1 MNFLEPVR
9 VALEMLVQNKLR
21 AFLTMLGVIIGVM
34 SVTMIVIITN
44 AFQAYMNAQ
53 FAEIGAN
60 TIFVFYDPFTRMHR
74 GQHVGPDDSLKL
86 EDIDYILSHT
96 KNVELGS
103 GLKGAGSQ
111 TVRYGDKDLKSVET
125 NAIDENFAQLMN
137 MEILEGRQISKQDND
152 NKANVCVI
160 SEDVRNQLFPKGDA
174 LGKVV
179 LLNGITLEVVG
190 VAAKPKGSFGQD
202 NPKSLT
208 LPLSTAHKK
217 WLGGK
222 NVDMILLKRKP
233 GVKMDVVLQEI
244 WVALMA
250 KSGNRPVYR
259 VDSNESILAVFEG
272 VIGVAGMVL
281 ACVAALALLVGG
293 IGIMNIM
300 LVSVTERTREI
311 GLRKA
316 VGAKKSAILL
326 QFLVEAGMLSLV
338 GGLIGMFI
346 AWMLG
351 NIVTIMTIMRGWPNK
366 DGLAT
371 PFPFFAAILAAAF
384 SALIG
389 MVFGLYPAV
398 NAAKL
403 DPIVALRHE

>member
-9 VALEMLVQNKLR
+9 VALDMLLQNKLR

-60 TIFVFYDPFTRMHR
+60 TIFVFYDPFSRMRR
-74 GQHVGPDDSLKL
+74 GMHAGPDDSLKL
-86 EDIDYILSHT
+86 EDIDYILART
-96 KNVELGS
+96 KDVELGS

-111 TVRYGDKDLKSVET
+111 SVRYGDKEVKSVDT
-125 NAIDENFAQLMN
+125 SAIDQNFSQLMN
-137 MEILEGRQISKQDND
+137 VEILEGRQISKQDND
-152 NKANVCVI
+152 SRANVCVI
-160 SEDVRNQLFPKGDA
+160 SEDVRNELFPKEPA
-174 LGKVV
+174 LGKIVF
-179 LLNGITLEVVG
+179 LKGITLEVVG

-202 NPKSLT
+202 NPKSMM
-208 LPLSTAHKK
+208 LPLTTAHKK
-217 WLGGK
+217 WIGGK
-222 NVDMILLKRKP
+222 NLDMILLKRKP
-233 GVKMDVVLQEI
+233 GAKMDKVLQEI
-244 WVALMA
+244 WEALMA
-250 KSGNRPVYR
+250 KSNNKPVYR
-259 VDSNESILAVFEG
+259 VDSNESILAIFERLISISG
-272 VIGVAGMVL
+272 GVL

-316 VGAKKSAILL
+316 VGAKKSAIML
-326 QFLVEAGMLSLV
+326 QFLVEAAMLSLV
-338 GGLIGMFI
+338 GGLIGMFL

-351 NIVTIMTIMRGWPNK
+351 NVVTVYTIVTAWPNK

-371 PFPFFAAILAAAF
+371 PFPVFAAFMAAAF
-384 SALIG
+384 SAMIG

-398 NAAKL
+398 SAAKL